1 MAINDGVLNN
11 VWRIIPQDVCRAVNL
26 RGRHQATAWKFWVKE
41 KMRGWKDELSKLSM
55 LFRVC
60 LQEVTCDADSVAER
74 FCVLLIWIYSH
85 DSQVFFL
92 WIPCNWVFCYYF
104 VLHSTSLLPLCRSCC
119 LKSLLRVFIR
129 SFPTINERTL
139 FQKQSDNG
147 PLKTK
152 CGSCGGDRMTNKY
165 EQRLLEAFS
174 FAFTKSLSSSMKF
187 LGLLV
192 QCCQAY
198 SLNSLEQ
205 TALMTVKSVME
216 VHLRW
221 GGRKECNSRWSKF
234 THTGLEMCSHK
245 FCKWCHW
252 GSKPSANFRRLSA
265 PFASGLPFS
274 QLTFNCKKKYG
285 AEPQLRRSS
294 FGSSGGRQ
302 LRWLADMADMAAQR
316 KGVTHMGFCCKL
328 EEFRNGSQLIWRLGP
343 VHNLQLLLTSDGR
356 TLWDTARGAKL
367 FFEMPPFAGETLA
380 WRGRLVQASVHTTS
394 FETAFRSEYFP
405 GTAW

>member
-1 MAINDGVLNN
+1 MGKKIELNQKSGLSVAINDGVLNN

-26 RGRHQATAWKFWVKE
+26 RGRHQATVWKFWVKE

-60 LQEVTCDADSVAER
+60 LQEVTCNAASVAER

-85 DSQVFFL
+85 DWQGLFL
-92 WIPCNWVFCYYF
+92 WIPCNWVFCYSF

-129 SFPTINERTL
+129 SFPTINEHTF

-147 PLKTK
+147 PLKKK
-152 CGSCGGDRMTNKY
+152 CGSCDGDRMTNKY

-234 THTGLEMCSHK
+234 THTHTQVWKCAPPL
-245 FCKWCHW
+245 

-265 PFASGLPFS
+265 PFASGLPLDNS
-274 QLTFNCKKKYG
+274 TFNCKKIRCRTS
-285 AEPQLRRSS
+285 ASEVVVRLQWWAAIAVT
-294 FGSSGGRQ
+294 GRHGRHF
-302 LRWLADMADMAAQR
+302 LHSE
-316 KGVTHMGFCCKL
+316 KG
-328 EEFRNGSQLIWRLGP
+328 
-343 VHNLQLLLTSDGR
+343 
-356 TLWDTARGAKL
+356 
-367 FFEMPPFAGETLA
+367 
-380 WRGRLVQASVHTTS
+380 
-394 FETAFRSEYFP
+394 
-405 GTAW
+405 

>member
-26 RGRHQATAWKFWVKE
+26 RGRHQATVWKSWVKE

-85 DSQVFFL
+85 DSQGLFL
-92 WIPCNWVFCYYF
+92 WIPCNWVFCYCF
-104 VLHSTSLLPLCRSCC
+104 VLHSTSFLALCRSCC

-129 SFPTINERTL
+129 SFPTINKRTL

-147 PLKTK
+147 PLKKK
-152 CGSCGGDRMTNKY
+152 CGSCGCDRMTNKY

-234 THTGLEMCSHK
+234 THTGLKMCSHK
-245 FCKWCHW
+245 FCKCAT
-252 GSKPSANFRRLSA
+252 GGPSHLLTFADCLRPLQAAFHFHKSHSTAKKMQRRTSFRFLSFGGRRSA
-265 PFASGLPFS
+265 PVVGG
-274 QLTFNCKKKYG
+274 NCG
-285 AEPQLRRSS
+285 DWQTWQTWQHSE
-294 FGSSGGRQ
+294 
-302 LRWLADMADMAAQR
+302 
-316 KGVTHMGFCCKL
+316 KG
-328 EEFRNGSQLIWRLGP
+328 
-343 VHNLQLLLTSDGR
+343 
-356 TLWDTARGAKL
+356 
-367 FFEMPPFAGETLA
+367 
-380 WRGRLVQASVHTTS
+380 
-394 FETAFRSEYFP
+394 
-405 GTAW
+405 